1 MEDKFK
7 PEPTEEEIQVAE
19 KLLPEMEDVLY
30 KNPEKV
36 AEVFLNNNAFRELL
50 LSRLPPEELAKAEKI
65 AKEQNTTMEEV
76 IKKKLVEILKEDR
89 KPENTK

>member
-19 KLLPEMEDVLY
+19 KLLPEMEDLLY

-36 AEVFLNNNAFRELL
+36 ADMFLHNKGFRELL
-50 LSRLPPEELAKAEKI
+50 ASRKPEEMAKAEKI
-65 AKEQNTTMEEV
+65 A
-76 IKKKLVEILKEDR
+76 
-89 KPENTK
+89 